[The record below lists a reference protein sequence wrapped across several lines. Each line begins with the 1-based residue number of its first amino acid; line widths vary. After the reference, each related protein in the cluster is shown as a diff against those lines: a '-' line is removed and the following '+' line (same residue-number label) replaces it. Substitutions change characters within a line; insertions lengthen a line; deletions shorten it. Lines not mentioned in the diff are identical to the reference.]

1 MPDLVKICDQVQA
14 AVNRQ
19 AEALEGLKT
28 LRPGPY
34 TARTKIECTLDLLP
48 PRKGSTVLPFAIA
61 KPQMALSDVFTIGTQ
76 AIIEVASAIESL
88 SNGNR
93 KQIDPGVLASLEE
106 LGSVFDRKAVSSIE
120 FIVPKRLAKRRIV
133 APFTPRERQL
143 VRERIMAP
151 RKQTTVIEGTLE
163 MVDFKPEDHKCRI
176 MQPVGQSVACS
187 FDESKESEV
196 QALLRKSVRV
206 SGHAVIDAYNNR
218 IDSIHIDSIEPIR
231 SIVVGAHE
239 FHSPKSFQELAK
251 QQNVKPVT
259 NIATLAGA
267 FSAADKLDELL
278 EEIYRERA

>member
-1 MPDLVKICDQVQA
+1 MPFV
-14 AVNRQ
+14 
-19 AEALEGLKT
+19 
-28 LRPGPY
+28 
-34 TARTKIECTLDLLP
+34 
-48 PRKGSTVLPFAIA
+48 IA
-61 KPQMALSDVFTIGTQ
+61 KPQMVLSEVFTIGIE
-76 AIIEVASAIESL
+76 AIIEVASAVESL

-93 KQIDPGVLASLEE
+93 KPIDPGVLASLEE
-106 LGSVFDRKAVSSIE
+106 LGSVFDRKAVSSIQ
-120 FIVPKRLAKRRIV
+120 FIVPKRLAKKRRI
-133 APFTPRERQL
+133 AASFTPRERER

-163 MVDFKPEDHKCRI
+163 MVDFKPEDHRCRI
-176 MQPVGQSVACS
+176 MQPVGQSVVCS

-218 IDSIHIDSIEPIR
+218 IDRIHIDSIEPIR

-239 FHSPKSFQELAK
+239 FHNPKSFQELAK

-259 NIATLAGA
+259 NIAALAGA
-267 FSAADKLDELL
+267 FSVADKLDEFL